1 VCSFHYEAEV
11 TFRLAMPFHLT
22 RIQYDQIVAQAR
34 DEAPLECCG
43 IVGGRGDQAQKV
55 YAARN
60 ADKSRVHYTIE
71 PKDMLDATRDIED
84 VNEWEIS
91 AFFHSHPASDAYPS
105 PTDVREAVQS
115 GYSECSRFII
125 VSLLNPEKPVMRCFW
140 LRGGIVSEEALVVA
154 GNERLGA

>member
-1 VCSFHYEAEV
+1 VCSFHHETQV
-11 TFRLAMPFHLT
+11 SFGLGMPFHLT

-34 DEAPLECCG
+34 DEEPLECCG

-55 YAARN
+55 YATRN

-84 VNEWEIS
+84 VHEWEIS

-115 GYSECSRFII
+115 GYSEYSRFII

-140 LRGGIVSEEALVVA
+140 LRGGIVSEEAMVVA
-154 GNERLGA
+154 CDERLGA